1 MNNKRAMYMLAVFC
15 FIFLTL
21 IGYMTY
27 TEIRHNEEY
36 NSVSHNLRIKL
47 KDKSVIRGSIYDRN
61 NLELAYSEKVEGDIF
76 RRYPYE
82 NLYSHVIGYVS
93 KDYVNKTLL
102 EEKYNTNLLGNNPV
116 NKFTNIINSLKNSNT
131 KGDDLYLTIDH
142 ELQKAAYN
150 AMGNHDG
157 SIVALDVK
165 TGAVLAMV
173 SKPDYNPAD
182 EKFMENLKDTAL
194 YSRAIQFNY
203 PPGSTFKTVTT
214 ASIIENGLE
223 NEEYNDKNGQY
234 VIKSGDGNSR
244 NDYICRNEYAKYSYG
259 ITDLEK
265 AFTVSSNVYFAHL
278 STMLSSNKL
287 RSTAE
292 KFMFNKTIEFDLPV
306 KKSTFQ
312 EGNMTDAEKVMA
324 SIGQGKTEATPL
336 HMALVTATIANNG
349 VMPKP
354 HLVSE
359 IRSGSIVVYKA
370 SESDLGQVISEQT
383 ANQIKDYMRNVVTS
397 GTGKSAALPN
407 IEVCGK
413 TGTSE
418 NALTAQGGKNAGK
431 THSLFIGFAPYD
443 NPQIAVC
450 VIMEYAGFGATYAA
464 PAAKAVMQKYFE
476 LN

>member
-1 MNNKRAMYMLAVFC
+1 
-15 FIFLTL
+15 
-21 IGYMTY
+21 
-27 TEIRHNEEY
+27 
-36 NSVSHNLRIKL
+36 
-47 KDKSVIRGSIYDRN
+47 
-61 NLELAYSEKVEGDIF
+61 
-76 RRYPYE
+76 
-82 NLYSHVIGYVS
+82 
-93 KDYVNKTLL
+93 
-102 EEKYNTNLLGNNPV
+102 
-116 NKFTNIINSLKNSNT
+116 
-131 KGDDLYLTIDH
+131 
-142 ELQKAAYN
+142 
-150 AMGNHDG
+150 
-157 SIVALDVK
+157 
-165 TGAVLAMV
+165 
-173 SKPDYNPAD
+173 
-182 EKFMENLKDTAL
+182 
-194 YSRAIQFNY
+194 
-203 PPGSTFKTVTT
+203 
-214 ASIIENGLE
+214 
-223 NEEYNDKNGQY
+223 
-234 VIKSGDGNSR
+234 
-244 NDYICRNEYAKYSYG
+244 
-259 ITDLEK
+259 
-265 AFTVSSNVYFAHL
+265 
-278 STMLSSNKL
+278 MLSSNKL

-370 SESDLGQVISEQT
+370 SESDLGQVISEQA

-418 NALTAQGGKNAGK
+418 NALTAQGGKNSGK

-450 VIMEYAGFGATYAA
+450 AIMEYAGFGATYAA